1 MLIYSSDWSLEDKD
15 KLSSQ
20 KWTIDGD
27 DDWYREDLY
36 HTDLIL
42 DDWTCESLVEAINK
56 DIEDKLSVSQ
66 ILEKYVKS

>member
-1 MLIYSSDWSLEDKD
+1 MLIYSSDWSLADKD
-15 KLSSQ
+15 KLCSQ

-36 HTDLIL
+36 NTDLIL

-56 DIEDKLSVSQ
+56 DIEDKLSVEQ